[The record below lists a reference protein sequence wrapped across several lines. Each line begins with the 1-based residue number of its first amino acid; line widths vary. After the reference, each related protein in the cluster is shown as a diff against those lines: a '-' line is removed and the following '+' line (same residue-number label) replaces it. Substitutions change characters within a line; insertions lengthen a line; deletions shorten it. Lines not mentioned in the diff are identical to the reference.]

1 MVANLVLLRSNFAYS
16 MEPPKTPAPPSAPT
30 PEESGSLEGT
40 APETKAPSPASGTT
54 PPGSTDPAASDVIE
68 ARSDTA
74 APLPTE
80 VKKKS
85 VSGILQKIN
94 IYLLIFGLVV
104 IIGIAVTVIAFIK
117 TPSTPTSSNIKPQNL
132 SASQLQLL
140 ASGSTTIGA
149 SDQVLNIEPNTIFSG
164 QVLIRKDLDVA
175 GNINVSQAV
184 NLGSVT
190 VTGVANL
197 GQVQAGKLAVSGNAA
212 IAGQVAINNT
222 LAVSGA
228 ASFGGTVTAN
238 QLTVQN
244 LDLSGDLTISEHI
257 LVSGATPTAS
267 SDDSVLGNGGT
278 VSISGT
284 DTAGSVIV
292 NSGSSPGTGC
302 FMTITF
308 THKFSSSPSIIITP
322 VGSGAGGLAYY
333 ITRTAS
339 NFSICSNSAPAAS
352 ISFGF
357 DYIVI

>member
-1 MVANLVLLRSNFAYS
+1 MQ
-16 MEPPKTPAPPSAPT
+16 PPTPTAPAAA
-30 PEESGSLEGT
+30 PEESSSLEGNT
-40 APETKAPSPASGTT
+40 PDAKAPAPA
-54 PPGSTDPAASDVIE
+54 PGAATPAAADEIE
-68 ARSDTA
+68 ARSNTTA
-74 APLPTE
+74 PPPAE
-80 VKKKS
+80 VKKKNVAS
-85 VSGILQKIN
+85 LLQKIN

-104 IIGIAVTVIAFIK
+104 IVGIAVTVIAFIK
-117 TPSTPTSSNIKPQNL
+117 TPSGTSTNNIKPQNL

-190 VTGVANL
+190 VTGIANI
-197 GQVQAGKLAVSGNAA
+197 GQIQAGKLSVSGNAA

-228 ASFGGTVTAN
+228 SSFGGTVTAD

-244 LDLSGDLTISEHI
+244 LDLSGDLTISRHI
-257 LVSGATPTAS
+257 VATGAAPTAS
-267 SDDSVLGNGGT
+267 PGSSALGNGGT

-284 DTAGSVIV
+284 DTAGSVII
-292 NSGSSPGTGC
+292 NTGSSPAAGC

-308 THKFSSSPSIIITP
+308 SHSYASSPSIVITP
-322 VGSGAGGLAYY
+322 VGNAAAGLAYY

-339 NFSICSNSAPAAS
+339 NFSICSNSVAPAS

>member
-1 MVANLVLLRSNFAYS
+1 MANLVLLRSNLVNS
-16 MEPPKTPAPPSAPT
+16 MEPSKTPPATPPTT
-30 PEESGSLEGT
+30 PEEPGSLEAN
-40 APETKAPSPASGTT
+40 APETKAPSPSADAAAPS
-54 PPGSTDPAASDVIE
+54 PTDPATSDVIE

-74 APLPTE
+74 APLPVE

-85 VSGILQKIN
+85 VSGILQRIN

-117 TPSTPTSSNIKPQNL
+117 TPSTPSSSTIKPQNL

-175 GNINVSQAV
+175 GNINVSQSV

-190 VTGVANL
+190 VTGIANL
-197 GQVQAGKLAVSGNAA
+197 EQVQAGKLAVSGNAA

-228 ASFGGTVTAN
+228 SSFGGTVTAN
-238 QLTVQN
+238 QLTVQSLELN
-244 LDLSGDLTISEHI
+244 GDLTISEHI
-257 LVSGATPTAS
+257 LVTGAAPTAS
-267 SDDSVLGNGGT
+267 PGGGALGTGGT

-284 DTAGSVIV
+284 DTAGSVII
-292 NSGSSPGTGC
+292 NTGSSPGTGC

-308 THKFSSSPSIIITP
+308 THSFSSSPSIIITP
-322 VGSGAGGLAYY
+322 VGSAAGGLAYY

-339 NFSICSNSAPAAS
+339 NFDICTNSAAPAS
-352 ISFGF
+352 TSFGF